1 MYNLLLLLLL
11 FFFSSKI
18 YNIMHTFPL
27 SPIIHKY
34 KYFHMLYFIAF
45 QCPFILTGS
54 KLLLKKKEN
63 TSKIPMRLKHG
74 IPEAH
79 APKLTKRTPRKSTRE
94 PLKPTSEPCQK
105 TVLAPCLLLSC
116 KTGKGSSIP
125 TRKQKSARAR
135 YPRLSYRKRRG
146 SKIPYL
152 RDPRQAR
159 KYVPSSRSDSRFNRK
174 RKGSRIPIRVSRST
188 AKAALANKDGIV
200 QVSQKSK
207 RFRSTIKSK
216 VDCGQHA
223 KCPKQ
228 QPTPRKQIEPKT
240 PSKPQ
245 DDKKQVSEKG
255 PDSSIKTV
263 ETIDD
268 TDSVDKNHSIEE
280 ELKQKPQDDK
290 KEVQQEDH
298 TKTGMDPDTD
308 KATAVVPR
316 ECVESEE
323 VYTVNRESL
332 QANGSLYN
340 IHIQV
345 PIVPI
350 ASLPSALK
358 THTAPGEGK
367 MSPNTAT
374 LTLLQGMKSI
384 AKEVEE
390 IKNKMEISDKK
401 ATAEER
407 VEEYVL
413 EEVEEIKS
421 KIDALDKTEI
431 VERVEEIHQ
440 KLTKSKHSVI
450 DKTASASVAPDAD
463 NRGKD
468 EPSDSPKT
476 VKKTTDAKDTNRHDN
491 TEKKSTTKPQ
501 QNSGQDDKKQTK
513 SKAGIKKEHK
523 STVKSNEPSNREPK
537 NAPSKVNESESG
549 DNIWERLAKKPARNT
564 AKKNEKS
571 DAAKRKP
578 ETKVITKKTTKAE
591 TKTVRCKQNTS
602 ENAML
607 ANATNVFASGL
618 RFHKCEKKEEKGNRS
633 KCTFVR

>member
-1 MYNLLLLLLL
+1 M
-11 FFFSSKI
+11 
-18 YNIMHTFPL
+18 
-27 SPIIHKY
+27 
-34 KYFHMLYFIAF
+34 YFHMLVLAF

-79 APKLTKRTPRKSTRE
+79 APKLTKRTPRKPTRE

-105 TVLAPCLLLSC
+105 TVLAPYPLLSC
-116 KTGKGSSIP
+116 KKGKGSSIP

-159 KYVPSSRSDSRFNRK
+159 KYVPSSRSDSRFNRR

-200 QVSQKSK
+200 HDSQKFK

-245 DDKKQVSEKG
+245 DDKKEISEKG
-255 PDSSIKTV
+255 SDATMKNI
-263 ETIDD
+263 ETFDD
-268 TDSVDKNHSIEE
+268 TVSIDKNHSIEE
-280 ELKQKPQDDK
+280 KGKQTPQGDK
-290 KEVQQEDH
+290 KEIQQEDQ
-298 TKTGMDPDTD
+298 TKTGIDPDTD
-308 KATAVVPR
+308 KAMAVIPR
-316 ECVESEE
+316 DCVGSEE

-332 QANGSLYN
+332 QANGGLYN
-340 IHIQV
+340 INIQV

-350 ASLPSALK
+350 ASLPSVLK
-358 THTAPGEGK
+358 THTVPGEGK

-374 LTLLQGMKSI
+374 IIQGIMSI
-384 AKEVEE
+384 AKEVEA
-390 IKNKMEISDKK
+390 IKNKIETSDKIV
-401 ATAEER
+401 AVES
-407 VEEYVL
+407 VEESL
-413 EEVEEIKS
+413 LKEVEEIKS
-421 KIDALDKTEI
+421 KIDMFDKTAI
-431 VERVEEIHQ
+431 SERVEEIHQ
-440 KLTKSKHSVI
+440 TLTKSKHSVI
-450 DKTASASVAPDAD
+450 DKTASAPVAPNVE

-468 EPSDSPKT
+468 ESPESPTT
-476 VKKTTDAKDTNRHDN
+476 VKKTTDAKETKSHN
-491 TEKKSTTKPQ
+491 TEKEPTTKPKQ
-501 QNSGQDDKKQTK
+501 ASGQDNKKETK
-513 SKAGIKKEHK
+513 PKAGIKKEHK
-523 STVKSNEPSNREPK
+523 STMKSNEPSNTEHK
-537 NAPSKVNESESG
+537 NAPCKMNESESG
-549 DNIWERLAKKPARNT
+549 ENIWERLAKKPARNT
-564 AKKNEKS
+564 ANKNEKS
-571 DAAKRKP
+571 GAAKGKP
-578 ETKVITKKTTKAE
+578 KAKVIAKKTAKLE
-591 TKTVRCKQNTS
+591 TQTVRCKQGS
-602 ENAML
+602 PENAML

-618 RFHKCEKKEEKGNRS
+618 RFHKREKKDRS
-633 KCTFVR
+633 KCSFVH